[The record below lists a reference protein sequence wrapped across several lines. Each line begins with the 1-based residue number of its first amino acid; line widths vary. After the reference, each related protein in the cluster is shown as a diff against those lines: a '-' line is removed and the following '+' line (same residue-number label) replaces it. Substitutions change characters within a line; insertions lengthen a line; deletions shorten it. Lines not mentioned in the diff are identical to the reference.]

1 MSKKFSIYKLIILL
15 ILVIVSFCACESA
28 YVLDTYETDE
38 NGIYIPVAGNEYDA
52 INETSIETNEPT
64 EAHHKYNASFV
75 LKPESEI
82 VIGEKEFLTKINYI
96 YNHIDLFTKSKIIV
110 EGMYAIYDSWDG
122 TFEYPMVYRNG
133 PSCHGDDQYA
143 GFFMINLP
151 ESSLMTDD
159 WVKVEGTPFMYEHT
173 DSEGEVQKFL
183 FLIVSKIEKLSL
195 KERKQE
201 MVNN

>member
-1 MSKKFSIYKLIILL
+1 MSKKFSIYNLIVLIIL
-15 ILVIVSFCACESA
+15 VMVSFCACESTF
-28 YVLDTYETDE
+28 VLDTYETDE
-38 NGIYIPVAGNEYDA
+38 YGIYIPVAGNEYAA
-52 INETSIETNEPT
+52 INETTAETNEPT
-64 EAHHKYNASFV
+64 EAHHKYNESYV

-96 YNHIDLFTKSKIIV
+96 YNHIDLFTKSKIVV

-195 KERKQE
+195 KDRKQE